1 MNDSFP
7 FYKMSDCEI
16 RSHDI
21 CIMKSFLHYQGIYNF
36 LTLIFQLER
45 GKPKFSGGKKH
56 IAGEFT

>member
-36 LTLIFQLER
+36 YLDILT
-45 GKPKFSGGKKH
+45 GKRKNKILGGKKH